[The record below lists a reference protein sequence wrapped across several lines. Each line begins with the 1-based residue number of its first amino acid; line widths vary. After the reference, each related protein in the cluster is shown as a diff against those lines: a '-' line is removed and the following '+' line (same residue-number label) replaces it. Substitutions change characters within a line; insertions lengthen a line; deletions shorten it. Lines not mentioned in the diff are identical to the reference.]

1 MKEPASIQI
10 QSAMEYLNLLGKSS
24 SKGQSAMEYLMTYGW
39 AILIIAVVLGAL
51 FGLGFFNAA
60 NLAPK
65 VAAGSCQV
73 QRPQGPGTTAYI
85 NLEGVCNNEL
95 PQYVAQFNGQSSNIT
110 AAISPR
116 LRGSEATVSLWAYQR
131 GPGNGAPDGGILVDG
146 QLFSYFFDPCNPTL
160 GVVNFAIVTGINSG
174 TQYNIYSSS
183 CASIGQW
190 IQYVGTYDGSTAT
203 LYLNGKLASS
213 VAAQGAIVNSS
224 NIWNIGGEQGYNFNG
239 LVSNVQIYNVSLSAN
254 EVTALYQE
262 GIGGAPVSLQSL
274 VSWWPLNGNAKDY
287 SGNLNNGV
295 PTNVVFTTS
304 WTNGYSAP

>member
-1 MKEPASIQI
+1 MAASR
-10 QSAMEYLNLLGKSS
+10 KS
-24 SKGQSAMEYLMTYGW
+24 QSAMEYLMTYGW

-95 PQYVAQFNGQSSNIT
+95 PQYVAQFNGHSSNIT
-110 AAISPR
+110 AAISPH
-116 LRGSEATVSLWAYQR
+116 LGGSEATVSLWAYQR
-131 GPGNGAPDGGILVDG
+131 GPSDGAPDGGVLVDG
-146 QLFSYFFDPCNPTL
+146 QTAQYLGYVLDPCGSPNYGTYFDIST
-160 GVVNFAIVTGINSG
+160 NFNSG
-174 TQYNIYSSS
+174 TQYTANTVS
-183 CASIGQW
+183 CANIGQW

-203 LYLNGKLASS
+203 LYLNGKLVDS

-224 NIWNIGGEQGYNFNG
+224 PLGTNNWYIGEADTQYLGGGYNFNG
-239 LVSNVQIYNVSLSAN
+239 LISNIQIYNASLSAN